1 MPRRKR
7 TNSSDSYSYKSLN
20 KRRRHSLAVGDTQA
34 TAPFGSQGKLY
45 KVRDI
50 INEKGA
56 KYLIDWEDDPETGE
70 KYQPTWVSMS
80 TTLLESAVSFVE
92 ILELQHMRCLCW

>member
-1 MPRRKR
+1 M
-7 TNSSDSYSYKSLN
+7 
-20 KRRRHSLAVGDTQA
+20 AVGDTQT

-50 INEKGA
+50 INEKGS

-70 KYQPTWVSMS
+70 KYQPTWVSMPIIVWKSVARS
-80 TTLLESAVSFVE
+80 TETFEPQYMFF
-92 ILELQHMRCLCW
+92 ID